1 MFWTVLSLAGMGLL
15 LFKLGALSAW
25 VQLQR
30 LTLLAACGA
39 AALGAVVYLGRRLY
53 RTA

>member
-15 LFKLGALSAW
+15 LFKLGAMSAW
-25 VQLQR
+25 VQLKC
-30 LTLLAACGA
+30 LALFAACCA
-39 AALGAVVYLGRRLY
+39 AAFGAIAYLGRRLY